1 MAIHISVEERRTE
14 RLRPSGRPTARI
26 ARRLTPHGDA
36 SGGLGNLVR
45 WARSKRVVFGY
56 SAAARLHAV
65 ALPQGLIASGVPGSG
80 KSFAAE
86 WVARSLAA
94 GDTLAGTAPLP
105 LQQLDM
111 GDIMGRYPGESEA
124 RFKRALRLWRLWH
137 PASSLSMGSTRAS
150 LAWGRA
156 ARITPRSTASSGIC
170 SYGCRTWGEMAS
182 RLCVRDGEPSGADS
196 RRAHALGTL
205 RREVLLPA
213 HAGRVP
219 RHRDAPPCQACMHA
233 RRCGR
238 ARPGRRGTRSRERSR
253 GLRIAPG

>member
-1 MAIHISVEERRTE
+1 MAIHISVEEGRTG

-45 WARSKRVVFGY
+45 WVRSKRAVFGY

-86 WVARSLAA
+86 WAARSLAA

-105 LQQLDM
+105 LLQLDM

-170 SYGCRTWGEMAS
+170 SYGCRTRGEMAS
-182 RLCVRDGEPSGADS
+182 PSLCS
-196 RRAHALGTL
+196 RRRAIWSGFPPSSCAWDASTRSSSSCPRRTSAAPSRRSTLQSTHACSPMWTG
-205 RREVLLPA
+205 
-213 HAGRVP
+213 
-219 RHRDAPPCQACMHA
+219 APWPT
-233 RRCGR
+233 
-238 ARPGRRGTRSRERSR
+238 GTRSRERSR
-253 GLRIAPG
+253 GMRIAPG